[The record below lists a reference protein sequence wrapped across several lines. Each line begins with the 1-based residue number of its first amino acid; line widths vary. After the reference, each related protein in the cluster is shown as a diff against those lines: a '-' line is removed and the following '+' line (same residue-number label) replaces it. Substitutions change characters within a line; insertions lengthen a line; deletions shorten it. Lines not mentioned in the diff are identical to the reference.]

1 MAARDERA
9 ELHQRFTC
17 TRFTVRA
24 ECPCPCGGPRLPE
37 ISGPIYLLIAA
48 VRATHRYE
56 GATLPIAERLVALGL
71 SVIPIPRPRPGV
83 PTGAA
88 W

>member
-1 MAARDERA
+1 M
-9 ELHQRFTC
+9 
-17 TRFTVRA
+17 
-24 ECPCPCGGPRLPE
+24 
-37 ISGPIYLLIAA
+37 S
-48 VRATHRYE
+48 

-83 PTGAA
+83 PARAA